1 MNIYKVTYTLD
12 SQVSDSF
19 LVDGDTID
27 EAADKVVRLLI
38 DMGVK
43 VPCTVMVK
51 VKRVKYN
58 GRDYVEVEE
67 ENDEI

>member
-1 MNIYKVTYTLD
+1 MNIYKVTYFLD
-12 SQVSDSF
+12 SQEGESC
-19 LVDGDTID
+19 LVNGEFPG

-43 VPCTVMVK
+43 VPSTIMV
-51 VKRVKYN
+51 RVKKVEYN

-67 ENDEI
+67 DSNE

>member
-12 SQVSDSF
+12 SQISESF
-19 LVDGDTID
+19 LVDGDCPD

-43 VPCTVMVK
+43 VPSTIMVRVKK
-51 VKRVKYN
+51 VKYD
-58 GRDYVEVEE
+58 GRDYIEIDEE
-67 ENDEI
+67 ES

>member
-1 MNIYKVTYTLD
+1 MNIYKVTYFLD
-12 SQVSDSF
+12 SQEGESF
-19 LVDGDTID
+19 LVNGEFPG

-43 VPCTVMVK
+43 VPSTIMV
-51 VKRVKYN
+51 RVKKVEYN

-67 ENDEI
+67 DSNE